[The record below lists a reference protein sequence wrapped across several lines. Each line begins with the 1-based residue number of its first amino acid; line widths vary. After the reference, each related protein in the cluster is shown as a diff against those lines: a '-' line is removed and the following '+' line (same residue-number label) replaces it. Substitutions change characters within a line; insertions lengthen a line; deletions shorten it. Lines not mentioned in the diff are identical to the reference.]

1 MLLIGAGLGLYIAPV
16 TNLAMSA
23 VSEKWQNE
31 YSGASRSL
39 SNLGSSLGTS
49 VAGALLIA
57 GMISVGLGMVA
68 SSPVLTQSTKQ
79 SVQHAFEGNVHA
91 ISITDLKTHIKNLPP
106 AQQKEVEDIIWT
118 AQERGMQFAIISV
131 GLLGLLGLIATFW
144 LPKAEVADEEPG
156 AEIAIEADSG

>member
-1 MLLIGAGLGLYIAPV
+1 
-16 TNLAMSA
+16 
-23 VSEKWQNE
+23 
-31 YSGASRSL
+31 
-39 SNLGSSLGTS
+39 
-49 VAGALLIA
+49 
-57 GMISVGLGMVA
+57 MISVGLGMVSA
-68 SSPVLTQSTKQ
+68 SPVLPQSTKQ